1 MILFLTGADSS
12 LKRSNVAPQA
22 DPAKSL
28 GGYISSS
35 PVPNASLNALFDL
48 ISTQTLTDRPKETIA
63 IGLINQL
70 DKAVTNVRLFIV
82 VDSNPICEWKVA
94 ATAVSEDLRMES
106 IPNRYSEPI
115 GAEFYDATFQRA
127 SVEFELKGEPQAEDQ
142 FLILPLNLTIDVSK
156 EGGVKGFWIGLKN
169 ACKTSI
175 NFDCERLSDR
185 RFRLCYRDE
194 TEVPT
199 PIECRCVKD
208 SNADIEFLT
217 KFGNGATGS
226 VLIIDH
232 QHQLDPGGGIG
243 LWLQR
248 QISSDYEPPTDEQLI
263 EMKKHNEI
271 LPKTEK
277 VEIVIM
283 YEEVQT
289 NN

>member
-1 MILFLTGADSS
+1 MMLFLTGADSS
-12 LKRSNVAPQA
+12 LKKSSVAPQA

-28 GGYISSS
+28 GGFISSS

-48 ISTQTLTDRPKETIA
+48 ISTGTLADRNKETIA
-63 IGLINQL
+63 LGLINQL

-82 VDSNPICEWKVA
+82 VDQHPICEWKVA
-94 ATAVSEDLRMES
+94 ATTVTNDLRMES

-127 SVEFELKGEPQAEDQ
+127 SVEFEVKGEPQKDDQ
-142 FLILPLNLTIDVSK
+142 FLILPLNITIDVSK
-156 EGGVKGFWIGLKN
+156 EGGLKGFWIGLKN

-199 PIECRCVKD
+199 PIECHCVKD

-217 KFGNGATGS
+217 EFANGATGS
-226 VLIIDH
+226 VLIINH
-232 QHQLDPGGGIG
+232 QQEIPSGGAIG
-243 LWLQR
+243 LWFQR
-248 QISSDYEPPTDEQLI
+248 QVSADYEPPTDEQLI

-271 LPKTEK
+271 LPKIEK
-277 VEIVIM
+277 AEIVIM
-283 YEEVQT
+283 YEEVQ
-289 NN
+289 N